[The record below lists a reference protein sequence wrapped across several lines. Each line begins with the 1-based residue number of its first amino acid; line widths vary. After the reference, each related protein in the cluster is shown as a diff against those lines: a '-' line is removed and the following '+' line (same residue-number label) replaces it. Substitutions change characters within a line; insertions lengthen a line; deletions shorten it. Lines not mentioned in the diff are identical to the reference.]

1 MFFTIII
8 CCFNSANKIVPTLE
22 FLSKLEL
29 ANFKAE
35 LILVDNN
42 CTDNTVLVAN
52 STWNKLNS
60 PFPLKIIYEEKPGL
74 SFARKK
80 GVLAAKG
87 EIIVFCDDDN
97 WLDRGYIIESIKI
110 FHNYPEI
117 GILGGHNL
125 LQTNFKGSLPHFFT
139 SRLNDYA
146 IGAQYYKNGILSLQK
161 KYLWG
166 AGMVIRK
173 SIFLDCFKHYPSF
186 LSDRTGKELASG
198 GDSEICARTL
208 IIGYRLYY
216 NNKMRLY
223 HYIDSTRVDK
233 EYFDRMVEGHAQSL
247 NILNNYWNYLD
258 FFLEGKR
265 SFVVSLL
272 KNLIYLVRSIIG
284 KNKVNIA
291 FYLDQLKTQY
301 NLLFRIPFSLKRIF
315 VLARHLKS
323 YESIGYNN

>member
-1 MFFTIII
+1 MNASIII
-8 CCFNSANKIVPTLE
+8 CCYNSAYRIIPTLE
-22 FLSKLEL
+22 YLSKLSLGEL
-29 ANFKAE
+29 EVE
-35 LILVDNN
+35 LILVDNI

-60 PFPLKIIYEEKPGL
+60 PFPLKVIYEEKPGL

-80 GVLAAKG
+80 GVLAARG
-87 EIIVFCDDDN
+87 EIIIFCDDDN
-97 WLDRGYIIESIKI
+97 WLDRDYIKKSIEI
-110 FHNYPEI
+110 FSKFPEV

-125 LQTNFKGSLPHFFT
+125 LETNFKGDLPDFFT
-139 SRLNDYA
+139 TNLSAYA

-173 SIFLDCFKHYPSF
+173 SIFLDCFKHYPSL

-198 GDSEICARTL
+198 GDSEICARAL
-208 IIGYRLYY
+208 MIGYKLYY
-216 NNKMRLY
+216 CNKTRLY

-233 EYFDRMVEGHAQSL
+233 EYFIRMLEGHTQSL
-247 NILNNYWNYLD
+247 NVLNNYWNYLE

-301 NLLFRIPFSLKRIF
+301 NLLFRIPFGLKRIF
-315 VLARHLKS
+315 VLARHFKS